1 MTNNLKKLYF
11 CAMENTIAN
20 NIHENQVYP
29 IIKRTP
35 NMTGLFLN
43 PFLEI
48 SRSRIGPIY
57 IDQKHDS
64 MIQIFRLPIATYFFF
79 SSWYIFPIIFFILS
93 IYLFAHCLLNRY
105 DIIHCRHT
113 LSGLIA
119 IPIAKIFNIKV
130 ISDIR
135 GCYTDEG
142 VMLGRWKQG
151 SLSYK
156 FYKKIEKFVYKYS
169 DAVSGIS
176 PVMCRYIKSI
186 SASTEPF
193 YIPAVVD
200 TERIFFDQKV
210 RVKARN
216 ELNLSEDDICFIYV
230 GSIGAW
236 NSIDS
241 LVNQL
246 RSTIDKIGVNDK
258 NVHLTVLSKDS
269 KLVNRLY
276 KLPYRIFAR
285 SVRPSEV
292 NYYLNAA
299 DYGLLP
305 GKKIIS
311 DSDKNVFGVMISSKA
326 EEYLCCGLKVL
337 SNEGIEYFQDKNL
350 INIYGKCR
358 NDIANNFKHEFS
370 LDKVL
375 SKYDALY
382 ENLI

>member
-1 MTNNLKKLYF
+1 MVNSAKKLYF

-20 NIHENQVYP
+20 NIHASQVYP

-35 NMTGLFLN
+35 NMRGLFLN
-43 PFLEI
+43 RVLKYLNVLAQ
-48 SRSRIGPIY
+48 Y

-64 MIQIFRLPIATYFFF
+64 KIQIFRLPIATYFFF

-105 DIIHCRHT
+105 DIMHCRHT

-216 ELNLSEDDICFIYV
+216 ELNLSEDDICFSYV

-236 NSIDS
+236 NSI
-241 LVNQL
+241 
-246 RSTIDKIGVNDK
+246 I
-258 NVHLTVLSKDS
+258 H
-269 KLVNRLY
+269 
-276 KLPYRIFAR
+276 
-285 SVRPSEV
+285 
-292 NYYLNAA
+292 
-299 DYGLLP
+299 
-305 GKKIIS
+305 
-311 DSDKNVFGVMISSKA
+311 
-326 EEYLCCGLKVL
+326 
-337 SNEGIEYFQDKNL
+337 
-350 INIYGKCR
+350 
-358 NDIANNFKHEFS
+358 
-370 LDKVL
+370 
-375 SKYDALY
+375 
-382 ENLI
+382 